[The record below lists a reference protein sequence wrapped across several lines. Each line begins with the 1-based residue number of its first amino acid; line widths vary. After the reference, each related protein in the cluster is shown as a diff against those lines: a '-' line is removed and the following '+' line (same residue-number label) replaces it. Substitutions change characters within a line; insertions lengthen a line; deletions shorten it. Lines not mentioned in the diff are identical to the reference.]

1 MQPDNRWARTRD
13 ALFRLVSHMP
23 TGAEMGIITVGA
35 GSANVNIEPTV
46 VRESNR
52 EGLHGRIPYRLL
64 SDREACL
71 SCGVLKAK
79 ELLNPNHL
87 GSIIIVSSE
96 RAIDLGAEPNAA
108 LFSGR
113 ARLRLDIFE
122 LCPLLPQNEIA
133 IMHYKTASLTI
144 PHCISILTI
153 YVLHVTKKEE
163 KF

>member
-23 TGAEMGIITVGA
+23 TGAELGIITVGA

-108 LFSGR
+108 SSFSGR
-113 ARLRLDIFE
+113 VRLRL
-122 LCPLLPQNEIA
+122 EI
-133 IMHYKTASLTI
+133 
-144 PHCISILTI
+144 
-153 YVLHVTKKEE
+153 
-163 KF
+163 

>member
-23 TGAEMGIITVGA
+23 TGAELGIITVGA
-35 GSANVNIEPTV
+35 SSANVNIEPTV

-71 SCGVLKAK
+71 SCGIAKAK

-87 GSIIIVSSE
+87 GSFIIVSSE
-96 RAIDLGAEPNAA
+96 RAIDLGAEPKG
-108 LFSGR
+108 SVSIVVK
-113 ARLRLDIFE
+113 IFRS
-122 LCPLLPQNEIA
+122 N
-133 IMHYKTASLTI
+133 
-144 PHCISILTI
+144 
-153 YVLHVTKKEE
+153 V
-163 KF
+163 

>member
-113 ARLRLDIFE
+113 VRLRLDIFN
-122 LCPLLPQNEIA
+122 CA
-133 IMHYKTASLTI
+133 HYYPKMKLQS
-144 PHCISILTI
+144 CI
-153 YVLHVTKKEE
+153 TKQHH
-163 KF
+163 